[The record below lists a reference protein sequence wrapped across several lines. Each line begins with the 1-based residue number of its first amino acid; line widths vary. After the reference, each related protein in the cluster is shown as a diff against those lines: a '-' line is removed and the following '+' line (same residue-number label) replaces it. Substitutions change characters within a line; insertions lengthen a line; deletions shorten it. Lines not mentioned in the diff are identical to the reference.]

1 MAIAYTLLCNSTC
14 YGVSSTH
21 CSLRNQ
27 ENYLRSHVLHQK
39 WSKWPKIL
47 LYVFSIPSNCIP
59 ACICLDTDWFPG
71 WSRKYGREP
80 SSRTPTEDCVELR
93 QSFPGLVNV
102 EPNDIVS
109 DDVLPTKVVKNQL
122 YWNDQECRQE
132 NWFVCSKRITN
143 PTTRKEKQKQ

>member
-1 MAIAYTLLCNSTC
+1 MAKNTSICIFLYLVIVFLLCM
-14 YGVSSTH
+14 
-21 CSLRNQ
+21 
-27 ENYLRSHVLHQK
+27 
-39 WSKWPKIL
+39 
-47 LYVFSIPSNCIP
+47 
-59 ACICLDTDWFPG
+59 CLDTDWFPG
-71 WSRKYGREP
+71 WSRKHGREP

-143 PTTRKEKQKQ
+143 PSTRKEKHKIIQKNVFMQMCIFQLRQIQNHSNLKRQRQNAQ